1 MTAAKFYKRQIIT
14 AEQFDGSVEMARRN
28 NLRIMPS
35 MQIDPYGDE
44 DDPNNWSAAYFR
56 IKTLEGFLRVNVG
69 DWIATGVN
77 GEHWPVADDI
87 FRKTYQ
93 ALPLIPEKVCEL
105 ISAMKKKGYS
115 LFQSESP
122 TISIILLREPPKKSQ
137 QISQWVQ
144 GNQDIF
150 ALAWL
155 LDDTEADND

>member
-1 MTAAKFYKRQIIT
+1 MTASKFYKRGMIT
-14 AEQFDGSVEMARRN
+14 AEQFDGSDEMMSRYKIELN
-28 NLRIMPS
+28 EDS
-35 MQIDPYGDE
+35 GYGGE
-44 DDPNNWSAAYFR
+44 EPGP
-56 IKTLEGFLRVNVG
+56 IIETLEGYLHLSTS

-77 GEHWPVADDI
+77 GEHWPIADDI

-93 ALPLIPEKVCEL
+93 VLPLIPEKVCEL

-144 GNQDIF
+144 DNQDTF